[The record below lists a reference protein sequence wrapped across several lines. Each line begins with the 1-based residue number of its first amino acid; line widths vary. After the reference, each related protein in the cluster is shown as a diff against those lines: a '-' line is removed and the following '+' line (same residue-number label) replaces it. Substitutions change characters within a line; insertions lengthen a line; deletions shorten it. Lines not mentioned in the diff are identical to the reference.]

1 MIVKTYQING
11 MHCMGCVK
19 KVQQA
24 FVSHNHISEANVNLE
39 KSSVKL
45 KMIKMLQLDE
55 VTSILKN
62 IGDYQLIE
70 YESEIFFKKNQISTY
85 KPLLL
90 VIGFILLVSI
100 LSAYKTSFHFMNWMS
115 NFMAGFFI
123 TFSFFKFLDL
133 NGFSNS
139 FASYDIIAKKW
150 KGYGKIYPF
159 IELAIG
165 IAYLIELPATITNSV
180 CILILTASTIGV
192 VQAVVGEK
200 KIQCA
205 CLGTVFNLPMS
216 TVTIIENGTMII
228 MAILSIILSFN

>member
-1 MIVKTYQING
+1 MIVKTYQIKG

-19 KVQQA
+19 KVQQV
-24 FVSHNHISEANVNLE
+24 FISNSQISEANVNLE
-39 KSSVKL
+39 KSSVML
-45 KMIKMLQLDE
+45 KMINMLQFDE
-55 VTSILKN
+55 LTSLLKN
-62 IGDYQLIE
+62 IGDYELTE
-70 YESEIFFKKNQISTY
+70 NESEILIKKNLLSTY

-90 VIGFILLVSI
+90 IIVFILLVSI
-100 LSAYKTSFHFMNWMS
+100 LSTNKTSFQFMNWMS
-115 NFMAGFFI
+115 NFMGGFFI
-123 TFSFFKFLDL
+123 TFSFFKFLDI

-159 IELAIG
+159 IELALG
-165 IAYLIELPATITNSV
+165 IAYIIELPTAITNSV

-216 TVTIIENGTMII
+216 TVTIIENVTMII
-228 MAILSIILSFN
+228 MAILSLILSFN